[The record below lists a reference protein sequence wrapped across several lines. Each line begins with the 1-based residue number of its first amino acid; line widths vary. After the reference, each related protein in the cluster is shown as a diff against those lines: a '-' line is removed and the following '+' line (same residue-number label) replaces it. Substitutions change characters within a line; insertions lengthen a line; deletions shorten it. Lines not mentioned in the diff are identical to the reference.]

1 MTKKTASFSG
11 KILGRKQNMK
21 GKKGIELDMLGW
33 IIIGVICLIIGVA
46 IIILFKDKAAGAIA
60 KILEL
65 FRFGK

>member
-1 MTKKTASFSG
+1 MGRNKLKNKMMKKKRGTME
-11 KILGRKQNMK
+11 I
-21 GKKGIELDMLGW
+21 DMLGW

-46 IIILFKDKAAGAIA
+46 IIILFKGKGAGAIA

>member
-1 MTKKTASFSG
+1 MKKKKMVK
-11 KILGRKQNMK
+11 KI

-33 IIIGVICLIIGVA
+33 IIIGIICLVIA
-46 IIILFKDKAAGAIA
+46 IIAIVILKGKGAGAIT